1 MRASAGASGGF
12 VIGGGGEVE
21 HSKTLWQSCFAV
33 GATLLQFLFG
43 GWSLPLQILT
53 AFIVI
58 DYLSGIVAAFIGKRL
73 DSRVGVRGIA
83 RKVGL
88 LILVAVAHLL
98 DVGTGMEAPILQT
111 ATTWFLIANE
121 GISITENLGEIGVP
135 IPKSLQEALR
145 RLRDD
150 EGPPGGNS

>member
-1 MRASAGASGGF
+1 M
-12 VIGGGGEVE
+12 EQ
-21 HSKTLWQSCFAV
+21 HSNAFKAIFAV

-43 GWSLPLQILT
+43 GWSLPLQILV

-58 DYLSGIVAAFIGKRL
+58 DYVSGVVAAFVGQRL

-83 RKVGL
+83 RKVGFL
-88 LILVAVAHLL
+88 VLVAVAHLL

-135 IPKSLQEALR
+135 IPQSLQEALR
-145 RLRDD
+145 RLRD
-150 EGPPGGNS
+150 EESAVK

>member
-1 MRASAGASGGF
+1 M
-12 VIGGGGEVE
+12 EQ
-21 HSKTLWQSCFAV
+21 HSNAFKAIFAV

-43 GWSLPLQILT
+43 GWSLPLQILV

-58 DYLSGIVAAFIGKRL
+58 DYVSGVVAAFVGQRL

-83 RKVGL
+83 RKVGFL
-88 LILVAVAHLL
+88 VLVAVAHLL

>member
-1 MRASAGASGGF
+1 M
-12 VIGGGGEVE
+12 EQ
-21 HSKTLWQSCFAV
+21 HSNAFKAIFAV

-43 GWSLPLQILT
+43 GWSLPLQILI

-58 DYLSGIVAAFIGKRL
+58 DYASGVVAAFVGQRL

-83 RKVGL
+83 RKVGFL
-88 LILVAVAHLL
+88 VLVAVAHLL

-135 IPKSLQEALR
+135 IPKSLQDALR
-145 RLRDD
+145 RLRD
-150 EGPPGGNS
+150 EESPMKQSK

>member
-1 MRASAGASGGF
+1 MPTACALGPGF
-12 VIGGGGEVE
+12 ILYGGGEVE
-21 HSKTLWQSCFAV
+21 SNKTIWQSCFAI

-43 GWSLPLQILT
+43 GWSLPLRILV

-58 DYLSGIVAAFIGKRL
+58 DYMSGVVAAFVGKRL

-83 RKVGL
+83 RKVGFL
-88 LILVAVAHLL
+88 VLVAVAHLL
-98 DVGTGMEAPILQT
+98 DQAAGLGTPVLKT
-111 ATTWFLIANE
+111 ATVWFLIANE
-121 GISITENLGEIGVP
+121 GISITENLSEIGVP

-150 EGPPGGNS
+150 EGPPGGDS

>member
-1 MRASAGASGGF
+1 MEQHDNVCKAM
-12 VIGGGGEVE
+12 
-21 HSKTLWQSCFAV
+21 FAV

-43 GWSLPLQILT
+43 GWSLPLQILV

-58 DYLSGIVAAFIGKRL
+58 DYVSGVVAAFAGKRL

-83 RKVGL
+83 RKVGF

-145 RLRDD
+145 RLRDEESPAKGAD
-150 EGPPGGNS
+150 EQ

>member
-1 MRASAGASGGF
+1 MEQHDNVCKAM
-12 VIGGGGEVE
+12 
-21 HSKTLWQSCFAV
+21 FAV

-43 GWSLPLQILT
+43 GWSLPLQILV

-58 DYLSGIVAAFIGKRL
+58 DYMSGVIAAYVGKRL

-83 RKVGL
+83 RKVGFL
-88 LILVAVAHLL
+88 VLVAVAHLL
-98 DVGTGMEAPILQT
+98 DQAAGLGTPVLKT
-111 ATTWFLIANE
+111 ATVWFLIANE

-150 EGPPGGNS
+150 EGPPGGDS